1 MVETTETRH
10 RIPVSKKKKDSV
22 IRTIK
27 ITEGVQALY
36 DAKNKSILT
45 YLFDKDKYTMKEAKK
60 WVKDHK
66 ENSSMVDTLI
76 DLDYIRY
83 KRNQLNESYKAQVL
97 DVCQNDT
104 NIVVSFN
111 NKTTDT
117 IPLSPDIQQSLPTK
131 PYIDIQ
137 IGNDIEI

>member
-36 DAKNKSILT
+36 DANNKSILS

-60 WVKDHK
+60 WVKDHEEK
-66 ENSSMVDTLI
+66 SSMVDTLI
-76 DLDYIRY
+76 DLDYIQY
-83 KRNQLNESYKAQVL
+83 KRNQLNESYKAQVMADL
-97 DVCQNDT
+97 CQNDT

-131 PYIDIQ
+131 
-137 IGNDIEI
+137 

>member
-66 ENSSMVDTLI
+66 ENSSIVDTLI
-76 DLDYIRY
+76 ELDYVMY
-83 KRNQLNESYKAQVL
+83 KKMELIDNQKKEVYANL
-97 DVCQNDT
+97 
-104 NIVVSFN
+104 
-111 NKTTDT
+111 KTSD
-117 IPLSPDIQQSLPTK
+117 
-131 PYIDIQ
+131 
-137 IGNDIEI
+137 DIEI

>member
-45 YLFDKDKYTMKEAKK
+45 YLFDKEKYTMKEAKK

-76 DLDYIRY
+76 DLDYIQY
-83 KRNQLNESYKAQVL
+83 KRNQLNESYKAQVMADL
-97 DVCQNDT
+97 CQNDT

-131 PYIDIQ
+131 
-137 IGNDIEI
+137 